1 MKLLNNLLKTLLK
14 DVKAHEMVTS
24 ALLLVYILSNMKM
37 PHMVSKL
44 VSSLVGKI
52 VVLMLGL
59 YLFMHLKNALGFLCL
74 VSCVELVR
82 RSMEATAPIIGYVR
96 PGDAQDKR
104 KSEKRVFKRTLE
116 EEVVSHMAPL
126 VKAPRNLL
134 SNYKPG
140 LNDTHQA
147 THL

>member
-44 VSSLVGKI
+44 VSSLVGII

-74 VSCVELVR
+74 VSCV
-82 RSMEATAPIIGYVR
+82 
-96 PGDAQDKR
+96 
-104 KSEKRVFKRTLE
+104 
-116 EEVVSHMAPL
+116 
-126 VKAPRNLL
+126 
-134 SNYKPG
+134 
-140 LNDTHQA
+140 
-147 THL
+147 